1 MKTIFKNE
9 NWKPCLVLFFIWK
22 KIIYLFIA
30 SLYNCITLTVQR
42 KCTKCTKVY
51 KTTLCEILQSIMN
64 HSFIFLSLTNCT
76 HMLCTLFNSHMKIPI
91 LFPIMIYG
99 EIFFDLKSST
109 IFSTKPLELWL
120 NTLMW
125 THNLEEIWNLRHCTR
140 KMY

>member
-1 MKTIFKNE
+1 MKT
-9 NWKPCLVLFFIWK
+9 LFSTFFLYEK
-22 KIIYLFIA
+22 KIIYSFIVP
-30 SLYNCITLTVQR
+30 LYNCFTLIVQG

-109 IFSTKPLELWL
+109 IFSTKPLEIWL
-120 NTLMW
+120 NTPTW
-125 THNLEEIWNLRHCTR
+125 IHNLKGIWNLCHCTR
-140 KMY
+140 LLH